1 MNDDFQAIKN
11 EFEKYDDAAKGAA
24 VAFAMYEDLARRLAA
39 YFHRLD
45 QMNKRR
51 FLLKLEEGEREIGT
65 QGNYDWYGALMRFQ
79 PAE

>member
-11 EFEKYDDAAKGAA
+11 EFEKYDDAAKGTA

-39 YFHRLD
+39 YFYRLD

-65 QGNYDWYGALMRFQ
+65 QGNYDWYGALTRFQ
-79 PAE
+79 PVE